1 MPRSRRVWI
10 SHSTG
15 AAPVMPVLRAASHLT
30 QECMSCFYHHD
41 RESVGGCKSCGKALC
56 PECAVDLGKGLA
68 CRGRCEDDVRTLI
81 GLIDR
86 NIALAPQT
94 ARLVESGRRTR
105 SSAAMFNLITG
116 AIFVAWGIS
125 DLDRFSFLAILG
137 GCFLAYGI
145 FRLLQARRFAK
156 ERQQE

>member
-1 MPRSRRVWI
+1 MASNPAIASRLQSTRPAGRVAELGSLDHI
-10 SHSTG
+10 EHSRTF
-15 AAPVMPVLRAASHLT
+15 
-30 QECMSCFYHHD
+30 MSCFYHHD

-86 NIALAPQT
+86 NIALAPQP

-116 AIFVAWGIS
+116 AIFVAWRIS
-125 DLDRFSFLAILG
+125 DLDRFSF
-137 GCFLAYGI
+137 
-145 FRLLQARRFAK
+145 
-156 ERQQE
+156 